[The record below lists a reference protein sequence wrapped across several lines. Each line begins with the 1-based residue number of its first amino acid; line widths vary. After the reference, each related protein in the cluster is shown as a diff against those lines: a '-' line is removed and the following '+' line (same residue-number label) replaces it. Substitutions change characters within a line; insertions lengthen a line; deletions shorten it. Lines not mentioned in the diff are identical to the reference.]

1 MKKKLYKAKKNWV
14 IGLIAGT
21 MLILGGTTIASADSN
36 ASSVN
41 SNLASQSQVSTYPS
55 FKSLVV
61 TSTQDS
67 PTVGMSSQIASNP
80 VGDYNKDN
88 VGYINPNQ
96 ERNVYNDQVENDS
109 YKIDD
114 PGSLKY
120 REKLLNGF
128 AKGNDQINNYKTPSV
143 YEYMGDANNPY
154 KYVDPQPIT
163 SINKSDT
170 PTYHFLN
177 NGISNAI
184 HYENTN
190 GDPNYEAINHLSQA
204 LSYADYQHLTDL
216 YSHTHQDKN
225 FGVFYDGDKAIIAPN
240 SGLTTQDLD
249 ALYWAAYKNR
259 PIVTFDDTVHGHH
272 ITSFLQSSIQAFDD
286 GWKLSFD
293 AGWRGYTFMDGEQ
306 IRFTD
311 IIRSDSK
318 QFSWKNVI
326 LRYFA
331 QSLAYK
337 SNEGS
342 QRTPYMLTRSN
353 YLPATD
359 IPDNGGP
366 LENPLNP
373 SITEFVFAK
382 NGVYAIINGAMGGYN
397 PILVHVP
404 MAFLKSDFQYSYAT
418 RENPKPVNTE
428 PAKSNSSTAQ
438 DNTKKQDNVFDQ
450 MQEDEN
456 TLKKTIEK
464 SVFENGADLGLS
476 AAEQSSLI
484 SAISKDVLKYLT
496 HTGSDA
502 WFNAGDIYSFVSS
515 EMKDFTNAI
524 SDFSY
529 DTNMINKAAV
539 SILKGATSSLVGA
552 ATITKDDFLNNP
564 LEITLAKNK
573 SPKVRY
579 GIYKARRKRYIEA
592 FKAKKDVIGG
602 LVKGTKAAAGEAAG
616 TVSKKA
622 LFKTAA
628 IGIVSTILV
637 TLMAISYYNK
647 LYAVDEANKLG
658 VKLTDRWFKHKK

>member
-14 IGLIAGT
+14 IGFIAAT
-21 MLILGGTTIASADSN
+21 TLILGGTTIASADSN

-128 AKGNDQINNYKTPSV
+128 AKGNDQIKNYGTPSV
-143 YEYMGDANNPY
+143 YEYIGDANNPY

-163 SINKSDT
+163 SINKWDT

-259 PIVTFDDTVHGHH
+259 PIVTFDNTVHGHH
-272 ITSFLQSSIQAFDD
+272 ITSILQSSIQAFDD

-318 QFSWKNVI
+318 KFSWKNVI

-373 SITEFVFAK
+373 SITEFAFTK
-382 NGVYAIINGAMGGYN
+382 NGVYTIINGAMAGYD
-397 PILVHVP
+397 PIIVQTP
-404 MAFLKSDFQYSYAT
+404 NAFLKKDFQDFYGTSETPVEPTEEIPQKPTKPAT
-418 RENPKPVNTE
+418 PNKNQ
-428 PAKSNSSTAQ
+428 NSDT
-438 DNTKKQDNVFDQ
+438 FDQ
-450 MQEDEN
+450 RDNDKQYVED
-456 TLKKTIEK
+456 TLEQALIKYNNNKVWGDSVSNLEKNVRDNLSDMLSGSWGIE
-464 SVFENGADLGLS
+464 
-476 AAEQSSLI
+476 
-484 SAISKDVLKYLT
+484 
-496 HTGSDA
+496 
-502 WFNAGDIYSFVSS
+502 
-515 EMKDFTNAI
+515 
-524 SDFSY
+524 
-529 DTNMINKAAV
+529 
-539 SILKGATSSLVGA
+539 
-552 ATITKDDFLNNP
+552 
-564 LEITLAKNK
+564 
-573 SPKVRY
+573 
-579 GIYKARRKRYIEA
+579 
-592 FKAKKDVIGG
+592 DVIST
-602 LVKGTKAAAGEAAG
+602 L
-616 TVSKKA
+616 SS
-622 LFKTAA
+622 
-628 IGIVSTILV
+628 GIVSEAAEKSMSRYLLHRLDIFKD
-637 TLMAISYYNK
+637 A
-647 LYAVDEANKLG
+647 AVDVYRFVVEDPMAVYGIRQNETAKADKLAHFKKARKNYLKVYSNGEKNVRDTASDLGGIPKSGIYGVILSVAIAIGALATFNKRNLLSLANRMGIK
-658 VKLTDRWFKHKK
+658 VTDKWKKRH

>member
-14 IGLIAGT
+14 IGFIAAT
-21 MLILGGTTIASADSN
+21 TLILGGTTIASADSN

-109 YKIDD
+109 YKIND

-128 AKGNDQINNYKTPSV
+128 AKGNDQINKYKTPSV

-163 SINKSDT
+163 SINKWDT

-240 SGLTTQDLD
+240 SGLTTEDLD

-311 IIRSDSK
+311 IIRSNSK
-318 QFSWKNVI
+318 KFSWKNVI
-326 LRYFA
+326 LKYFA

-359 IPDNGGP
+359 IPNNGGP

-373 SITEFVFAK
+373 SITEFIFT
-382 NGVYAIINGAMGGYN
+382 NFGVYAIINGAMGGYN

-404 MAFLKSDFQYSYAT
+404 MAFLNSDFHYGTNEEPEPHQNHHSTNTDKSDD
-418 RENPKPVNTE
+418 NTVDIDKLDKE
-428 PAKSNSSTAQ
+428 YISNSYNGIFKDAGDVSAAGLTIGKEKGWFSKDKEGLVGIAKKFISFAG
-438 DNTKKQDNVFDQ
+438 NLTKDLGHSLSNVLSDAGKFGAGIVDEFVNVWKDKISKGNSFFAKILKEGTKVGTYTRRFGIASAVFD
-450 MQEDEN
+450 
-456 TLKKTIEK
+456 
-464 SVFENGADLGLS
+464 
-476 AAEQSSLI
+476 
-484 SAISKDVLKYLT
+484 
-496 HTGSDA
+496 TGSLGSKLFKMHED
-502 WFNAGDIYSFVSS
+502 SK
-515 EMKDFTNAI
+515 KDKK
-524 SDFSY
+524 DL
-529 DTNMINKAAV
+529 NKAASVRKQDFKKERKNMLDTIKSALTVALDAV
-539 SILKGATSSLVGA
+539 SAVPGAVAISAAVVGLA
-552 ATITKDDFLNNP
+552 LPFLA
-564 LEITLAKNK
+564 L
-573 SPKVRY
+573 
-579 GIYKARRKRYIEA
+579 GIYKVLNNDTKYLAKFRLRRK
-592 FKAKKDVIGG
+592 K
-602 LVKGTKAAAGEAAG
+602 
-616 TVSKKA
+616 
-622 LFKTAA
+622 
-628 IGIVSTILV
+628 
-637 TLMAISYYNK
+637 
-647 LYAVDEANKLG
+647 
-658 VKLTDRWFKHKK
+658 